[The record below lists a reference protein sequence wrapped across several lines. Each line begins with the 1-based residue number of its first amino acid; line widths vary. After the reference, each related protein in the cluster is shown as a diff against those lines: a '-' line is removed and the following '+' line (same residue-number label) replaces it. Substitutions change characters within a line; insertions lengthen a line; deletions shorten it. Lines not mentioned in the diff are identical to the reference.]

1 MQTLRAIIP
10 VAGNGLRLRP
20 ITELKPKVLIEVA
33 GRPVLD
39 HILRNLAESKID
51 ELVLIV
57 GPMKKLVKEWAEK
70 LYGDRFALRYV
81 KQDKQLGLGHAI
93 YCAKDFLEGNVLITL
108 GDEIFSRSYS
118 SIIVSMGSNNADAA
132 IGIKEVDDHRH
143 YGMIRV
149 DKDNIVTEMVEKPL
163 EFDGRLAIAGV
174 YYLSEASQLKKA
186 LEQTMKKRGVGGEY
200 QLTDALQLMVEGGIR
215 FSTISVGEWYDCG
228 RLETL
233 MSSNRRL
240 LERSHYVDES
250 AYILNSEIIEPCYIG
265 PNTRVVNSKIG
276 PNVSMGAGASLESCT
291 LRDSVVE
298 SGTIGAGY
306 NIRQCILSGSK
317 LLGSNS

>member
-1 MQTLRAIIP
+1 VQTLRAIIP

-20 ITELKPKVLIEVA
+20 ISELKPKVLIEVA

-39 HILRNLAESKID
+39 HILRNLAESEID
-51 ELVLIV
+51 ELVFIV

-70 LYGDRFALRYV
+70 LYGDRFTQRYV
-81 KQDKQLGLGHAI
+81 TQDKQLGLGHAI
-93 YCAKDFLEGNVLITL
+93 YCAKDFLEGKVLITL
-108 GDEIFSRSYS
+108 GDEIFSRSYY
-118 SIIVSMGSNNADAA
+118 SIIKSMDSNNSHAA
-132 IGIKEVDDHRH
+132 IGIKEVDDHHH

-174 YYLSEASQLKKA
+174 YYLNEASYLKKA
-186 LEQTMKKRGVGGEY
+186 LEQTMKKRGAGGEY
-200 QLTDALQLMVEGGIR
+200 QLTDALQLMVEGGTR

-233 MSSNRRL
+233 LSSNRRL

-250 AYILNSEIIEPCYIG
+250 AYILNSEIVEPCYIG

-291 LRDSVVE
+291 LQDAVVE
-298 SGTIGAGY
+298 TGTIGTGY
-306 NIRQCILSGSK
+306 NIRQCILSGNK
-317 LLGSNS
+317 ILGSNS